1 MDKRLTE
8 QVNAPAQPTREARRG
23 VSLGA
28 ISVASAA
35 LVLGVIASSGWWTLR
50 THHRAGIEAR
60 RAQVELVGEL
70 MTQTCERTLGDGDLT
85 SVLSGVRAMVAESA
99 ARYTLDECRIV
110 LGDGT
115 VLADSQASQISRAIP
130 DTWPAVS
137 GASAAS
143 TEEAEGRVV
152 IRRPLRISGKGDAVL
167 ELSANLV
174 SAGMEDP
181 TALYGSVTIALGGIA
196 GLVALRHLMERRW
209 RSLGAIGGVLRLA
222 SAGEGGRG
230 ALRLNPSLGPEAAAL
245 NAILEERDRLRDES
259 GIARCAGELAAGNSA
274 GSELGGAL
282 EAMWQGVVVLGHDA
296 RVIYANGA
304 AGVLLGGPRG
314 DTAGAPFTDLTDDEA
329 LRAAVQ
335 AACGGSSRNRVE
347 VEVRRQAARGELTI
361 LKATVRHLPGER
373 AAALVVVEDVTQ
385 QRMADESRNAFVAQT
400 THELRTPLTNIR
412 LYVEALVDEGDDP
425 AVRSKCLNVINTESR
440 RLERIVGDMLSVAEI
455 EAGAMKLRV
464 AEARLDG
471 VFEELEADYRAL
483 AQDKEITL
491 AFELPPKLPA
501 LEVDRDKLMLALHN
515 LLGNALKYTPAGG
528 RVTVRV
534 ADDGPTLRVD
544 VVDSG
549 IGIKPEEQE
558 LVFERFYRAKDKRI
572 AGITGSGIG
581 LALARQVIRLHG
593 GDIGLRSEIDKGSTF
608 TITIPKPESGARAA
622 A

>member
-1 MDKRLTE
+1 MENRLTE
-8 QVNAPAQPTREARRG
+8 QVVAPAQPARVARRG
-23 VSLGA
+23 VSLGT
-28 ISVASAA
+28 ISLAAAA
-35 LVLGVIASSGWWTLR
+35 LVVSVIAASGWWTLR
-50 THHRAGIEAR
+50 THHQAGVDAR

-70 MTQTCERTLGDGDLT
+70 MTQTCERTLGEGELGF
-85 SVLSGVRAMVAESA
+85 VLSGVRAMVAESA
-99 ARYTLDECRIV
+99 ARYSLDECRIV

-115 VLADSQASQISRAIP
+115 VLADVQASQISRTIP
-130 DTWPAVS
+130 QAWPAIATRPG
-137 GASAAS
+137 GAAEESA
-143 TEEAEGRVV
+143 GRIV
-152 IRRPLRISGKGDAVL
+152 IRRLLSVTGKGEALL
-167 ELSANLV
+167 ELSADLNAAA
-174 SAGMEDP
+174 SQDP
-181 TALYGSVTIALGGIA
+181 TALFGTGAIALGGIG
-196 GLVALRHLMERRW
+196 GLFALRRLMERRW
-209 RSLGAIGGVLRLA
+209 KSLGAVGGVLRLA
-222 SAGEGGRG
+222 AAGGAGRG
-230 ALRLNPSLGPEAAAL
+230 SLRLNPSLGPEAAAL

-259 GIARCAGELAAGNSA
+259 GIARCASEVGTGSSA
-274 GSELGGAL
+274 GSDLGAAL

-304 AGVLLGGPRG
+304 ASVLLGRPGHDP
-314 DTAGAPFTDLTDDEA
+314 AGAPFAELTDHEP
-329 LRAAVQ
+329 LREAVQ
-335 AACGGSSRNRVE
+335 AACGGVNRNRAE
-347 VEVRRQAARGELTI
+347 VEVRLQAVRGELTI
-361 LKATVRHLPGER
+361 LRATVRHLPGER
-373 AAALVVVEDVTQ
+373 AVALVFVEDVTQ

-425 AVRSKCLNVINTESR
+425 GVRSKCLNIINTESR

-464 AEARLDG
+464 AEARLEG
-471 VFEELEADYRAL
+471 IFEELEADYRAL

-491 AFELPPKLPA
+491 TFDLPPKVPA
-501 LEVDRDKLMLALHN
+501 LKVDRDKLLLALHN

-534 ADDGPTLRVD
+534 ADDGPALRVD

-549 IGIKPEEQE
+549 IGIKPDEQE

-572 AGITGSGIG
+572 AGIAGSGIG

-608 TITIPKPESGARAA
+608 TLTIPKPDSGARAA

>member
-1 MDKRLTE
+1 MEKRLTE
-8 QVNAPAQPTREARRG
+8 QVVAPAEPKRVPRRG

-35 LVLGVIASSGWWTLR
+35 LVVGIIAASGWWTLR
-50 THHRAGIEAR
+50 THHQAGVDAR

-70 MTQTCERTLGDGDLT
+70 MTQTCERSLGEGELA

-99 ARYTLDECRIV
+99 ARYALDECRIV

-115 VLADSQASQISRAIP
+115 VLADVQASQISRTIP
-130 DTWPAVS
+130 DAWPAVTIAPG
-137 GASAAS
+137 GAAEESA
-143 TEEAEGRVV
+143 GRVV
-152 IRRPLRISGKGDAVL
+152 VRRPLRITGKGEAIL
-167 ELSANLV
+167 ELSADLEAAA
-174 SAGMEDP
+174 SQDP
-181 TALYGSVTIALGGIA
+181 TAMFGTGAIALAGIGG
-196 GLVALRHLMERRW
+196 LFVLRRLMERRW
-209 RSLGAIGGVLRLA
+209 KSLGAVGGVLRLA
-222 SAGEGGRG
+222 AAGGGGRG
-230 ALRLNPSLGPEAAAL
+230 SLRLNPSLGPEAAAL
-245 NAILEERDRLRDES
+245 NAILEERDRLRDEN
-259 GIARCAGELAAGNSA
+259 GIARCASEIAAGNSA
-274 GSELGGAL
+274 GSDLGAAL
-282 EAMWQGVVVLGHDA
+282 EAMWHGVVVLGHDS

-304 AGVLLGGPRG
+304 AGVLLGKPGH
-314 DTAGAPFTDLTDDEA
+314 DATLAPFEELTDHEP

-335 AACGGSSRNRVE
+335 AACGGSNRNRAE
-347 VEVRRQAARGELTI
+347 VEVRLQAARGELTI
-361 LKATVRHLPGER
+361 LRATVRHLPGER
-373 AAALVVVEDVTQ
+373 AVALVVIEDVTQ

-491 AFELPPKLPA
+491 TFDLPPKLPA

-515 LLGNALKYTPAGG
+515 LLGNALKYTPASG

-534 ADDGPTLRVD
+534 ADDGPALRVD

-549 IGIKPEEQE
+549 IGIKAEEQE

-593 GDIGLRSEIDKGSTF
+593 GDICLRSEIDKGSTF
-608 TITIPKPESGARAA
+608 TLTIPKPEFGARAA

>member
-1 MDKRLTE
+1 MENRLTE
-8 QVNAPAQPTREARRG
+8 QVAAPAQPRRSARRG

-28 ISVASAA
+28 ISLAAAA
-35 LVLGVIASSGWWTLR
+35 LVVSVIAASGWWTLR
-50 THHRAGIEAR
+50 THHQAGVDAR

-70 MTQTCERTLGDGDLT
+70 MTHTCERTLGEGELA

-99 ARYTLDECRIV
+99 ARYALDECRIV

-115 VLADSQASQISRAIP
+115 VLADAQASQISRAIP
-130 DTWPAVS
+130 DAWPAINTPPGGVV
-137 GASAAS
+137 
-143 TEEAEGRVV
+143 EETAGRVLV
-152 IRRPLRISGKGDAVL
+152 RRSLSITGKGEAIL
-167 ELSANLV
+167 ELSADLDAAA
-174 SAGMEDP
+174 SQDP
-181 TALYGSVTIALGGIA
+181 TALFGTGAIALGGIG
-196 GLVALRHLMERRW
+196 GLFALRRLMERRW
-209 RSLGAIGGVLRLA
+209 KSLGAVGGVLRLA
-222 SAGEGGRG
+222 AAGGGGRG
-230 ALRLNPSLGPEAAAL
+230 SLRLNPSLGPEAAAL

-259 GIARCAGELAAGNSA
+259 GIARCASEIAAGSST
-274 GSELGGAL
+274 GSDLGAAM

-304 AGVLLGGPRG
+304 AGVLLGRPGHDPS
-314 DTAGAPFTDLTDDEA
+314 GAPFAELTDHEP

-335 AACGGSSRNRVE
+335 AACGGSNRHRAE
-347 VEVRRQAARGELTI
+347 VEVRLQAVRGELTI
-361 LKATVRHLPGER
+361 LRATVRHLPGER
-373 AAALVVVEDVTQ
+373 AVALVVVEDVTQ

-455 EAGAMKLRV
+455 EAGALKLRV

-491 AFELPPKLPA
+491 AFDLPPKLPA

-534 ADDGPTLRVD
+534 ADDGPCLRVD

-593 GDIGLRSEIDKGSTF
+593 GDISLRSEIDKGSTF
-608 TITIPKPESGARAA
+608 TLTIPKPESGARAA

>member
-1 MDKRLTE
+1 MENRLTE
-8 QVNAPAQPTREARRG
+8 QVEAPVQPTRSARRG
-23 VSLGA
+23 VSLGV

-35 LVLGVIASSGWWTLR
+35 LVLGVIAASGWWTLR
-50 THHRAGIEAR
+50 THHRAGVDAR

-70 MTQTCERTLGDGDLT
+70 MTQTCERTLGEGDLT
-85 SVLSGVRAMVAESA
+85 AVLSGVRAMVAESA

-115 VLADSQASQISRAIP
+115 VLADSQASQISRSIPDAWPAIP
-130 DTWPAVS
+130 GAD
-137 GASAAS
+137 GASA
-143 TEEAEGRVV
+143 EEIDGRVV
-152 IRRPLRISGKGDAVL
+152 IRRPLKVTGKGDAVL
-167 ELSANLV
+167 ELSADLD
-174 SAGMEDP
+174 SELSQDS
-181 TALYGSVTIALGGIA
+181 TAMYGSIAIALGGIG
-196 GLVALRHLMERRW
+196 GLLALRRLMERRW
-209 RSLGAIGGVLRLA
+209 KSLGAVGGVLRLA
-222 SAGEGGRG
+222 ASGGGGRG
-230 ALRLNPSLGPEAAAL
+230 SLRLSPSLGPEAAAL
-245 NAILEERDRLRDES
+245 NAIIEERDRLRDEG
-259 GIARCAGELAAGNSA
+259 GIARCASELAAGSSA
-274 GSELGGAL
+274 GSDLGGAL
-282 EAMWQGVVVLGHDA
+282 EAMWQGVVVLGHDS

-304 AGVLLGGPRG
+304 AGVLLGRPRG
-314 DTAGAPFTDLTDDEA
+314 DAAGAPFSDLTDDEP
-329 LRAAVQ
+329 LRAAAQ
-335 AACGGSSRNRVE
+335 AACSGLSRNRAE
-347 VEVRRQAARGELTI
+347 LEVRRQASRGELTI
-361 LKATVRHLPGER
+361 LRATVRHLPGER

-455 EAGAMKLRV
+455 EAGVMKLHV

-483 AQDKEITL
+483 AHDKEITL

-534 ADDGPTLRVD
+534 ADDGPALRVD

-549 IGIKPEEQE
+549 IGIKAEEQE

-593 GDIGLRSEIDKGSTF
+593 GDIGVRSEIDKGSTF
-608 TITIPKPESGARAA
+608 TLTIPKPEAAARAA